1 MLFVVSPQAL
11 PSGHGPFVENN
22 NYSIV
27 FFETLTTRFIFP
39 LFCVSFAA
47 GEGQDERM
55 KAILRLFKLPRLLRI
70 GRLLKY
76 LARFKYAGAIKILK
90 FVFMLILIAHWSGC
104 FFFFLMQIE
113 SEYGHGTWLEHNV
126 GHIQEGENLTA
137 RYLTALY
144 SGFLMLIGEG
154 MDMETSLETFYGSL
168 MVLVG
173 TIVTA
178 VIVGNVSFVVSN
190 QNSTSFQYQS
200 KIDMITDEMR
210 ALHLP
215 SELQDRTLAYYDYLW
230 NRHRTFDPGKIQNNA
245 LYS

>member
-1 MLFVVSPQAL
+1 
-11 PSGHGPFVENN
+11 
-22 NYSIV
+22 
-27 FFETLTTRFIFP
+27 
-39 LFCVSFAA
+39 
-47 GEGQDERM
+47 M

-178 VIVGNVSFVVSN
+178 LLSHDARLARGRRRRGVHKLREQGPDHVAPGSLPQVGL
-190 QNSTSFQYQS
+190 QRRRLRG
-200 KIDMITDEMR
+200 R
-210 ALHLP
+210 AGGRVRRSGGRAGGCMGEAAASLP
-215 SELQDRTLAYYDYLW
+215 KLLERGQLLPTPVHWGQPCRPETPVWTIELRSSCDDFSA
-230 NRHRTFDPGKIQNNA
+230 
-245 LYS
+245 